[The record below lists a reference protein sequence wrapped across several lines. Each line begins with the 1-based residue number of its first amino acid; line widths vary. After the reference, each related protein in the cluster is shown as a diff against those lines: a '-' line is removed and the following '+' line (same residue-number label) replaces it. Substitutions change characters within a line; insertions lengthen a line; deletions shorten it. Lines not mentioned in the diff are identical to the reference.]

1 MPKACP
7 YDFLGDSISA
17 LLICRGGRA
26 MRFLGG
32 NYDVPMRFNMPEAC
46 PYDLG
51 GPSRIWRGWC
61 GGVGHAAEVW
71 SLKRE
76 YACGDEMID

>member
-7 YDFLGDSISA
+7 YDLMGDSISA

-26 MRFLGG
+26 KRLLGW
-32 NYDVPMRFNMPEAC
+32 NYHVPKRINMTEAC
-46 PYDLG
+46 PHDLG

-71 SLKRE
+71 SLNRE